1 MSEFEERSLR
11 PKPRRGWWRPRLR
24 QTRLATGLVLFAYVT
39 SHFLNHALGILSV
52 EAMDRGLAIQKL
64 VWQSWPG
71 AVVLYA
77 SLTTHAGLGFWALYR
92 RRQFRFTRLEATQL
106 ALGLAIP
113 FLLAEHLVGTRV
125 ALTLFG
131 LDKTYVQ
138 ELIKFTIR
146 SPLSGV
152 LQFLLMLIVWI
163 HGCVGLHFWLILKP
177 SYPRIKNLLLAL
189 AVLVP
194 TLAMLGAFEGG
205 KEVLRLT
212 HDPAWLAAATTPER
226 IGTPAENARLDRIG
240 AGARLTAAGLIAAAF
255 LARAARRRLERRAGV
270 IELTYP
276 DRAIR
281 VPRGLTVLDA
291 SLRYNIPHAHVCG
304 GRGRCSTCRI
314 RVLGGLEALP
324 PASPAEQAVL
334 DRIGAEADVRLAC
347 QLRPTA
353 DIAFAP
359 LLPPH
364 AAVADAQRGVPA
376 QSGEERYVVAM
387 FVDLRGSSTLA
398 EGRLPYDT
406 VFIIN
411 QFLNAVSRAVIA
423 SGGEPNQV
431 LGDGLLALFG
441 LHAGREASA
450 RAAACRQA
458 VMASVAIAAN
468 VESLNLALAPGLLEP
483 LRFGVGLDAGVT
495 VAGEIGYE
503 RHAQF
508 TVIGDAVNVAA
519 RLQDLTKS
527 LGCEVLMSE
536 EVYLRAGFGPEE
548 LPTVEVDA
556 RGRQATVKARSAAR
570 AADLARPP
578 PVAAD
583 GAAA

>member
-1 MSEFEERSLR
+1 LNEFEEPSLR
-11 PKPRRGWWRPRLR
+11 RKRPRRGGSRPTLR
-24 QTRLATGLVLFAYVT
+24 QTRLATGLVLFTYVT
-39 SHFLNHALGILSV
+39 SHFLNHALGIVSV
-52 EAMDRGLAIQKL
+52 VAMDGGLAIQKL

-71 AVVLYA
+71 TVILYL
-77 SLTTHAGLGFWALYR
+77 SLLVHGGLGFWALYR

-113 FLLAEHLVGTRV
+113 FLLAEHLTGTRL
-125 ALTLFG
+125 ALALFG
-131 LDKTYVQ
+131 TDKTYVQ
-138 ELIKFTIR
+138 ELIKFAIR
-146 SPLSGV
+146 SPVSGV
-152 LQFLLMLIVWI
+152 LQFLLMLIVWV
-163 HGCVGLHFWLILKP
+163 HGCVGLHFWLRLRP
-177 SYPRIKNLLLAL
+177 SYPRIKNLLLSL

-194 TLAMLGAFEGG
+194 MVASLGAFEGG
-205 KEVLRLT
+205 KEVLRRAP
-212 HDPAWLAAATTPER
+212 DPAWFTAATTPEHV
-226 IGTPAENARLDRIG
+226 GSPQENAELERITAG
-240 AGARLTAAGLIAAAF
+240 MRVAAAALLAGAF
-255 LARAARRRLERRAGV
+255 LGRVVRRRLERRAGL

-281 VPRGLTVLDA
+281 VPRGLTVLEA

-314 RVLGGLEALP
+314 RVLDGLDALP
-324 PASPAEQAVL
+324 PASQGEQAVL
-334 DRIGAEADVRLAC
+334 DRIGAEVDVRLAC

-353 DIAFAP
+353 DLAFAP

-364 AAVADAQRGVPA
+364 AAVADAQRGLPA
-376 QSGEERYVVAM
+376 RGGDERYVVVM
-387 FVDLRGSSTLA
+387 FVDLRGSSKLA

-441 LHAGREASA
+441 LNGPRDE
-450 RAAACRQA
+450 ACRQA
-458 VMASVAIAAN
+458 VAACAAIAAN
-468 VESLNLALAPGLLEP
+468 VERLNAALAPGLLEP
-483 LRFGVGLDAGVT
+483 LRFGVGLNAGLT
-495 VAGEIGYE
+495 VAGDIGYE

-519 RLQDLTKS
+519 RLQDFTKV

-536 EVYLRAGFGPEE
+536 EVYDRAGFGPDD
-548 LPTVEVDA
+548 LPTHEVDA
-556 RGRQATVKARSAAR
+556 RGRQTTVKARAALK
-570 AADLARPP
+570 AADLARAP
-578 PVAAD
+578 AAP
-583 GAAA
+583 AER

>member
-1 MSEFEERSLR
+1 MR
-11 PKPRRGWWRPRLR
+11 RRGGWRPGLR
-24 QTRLATGLVLFAYVT
+24 QTRLASGLVLFGYVT
-39 SHFLNHALGILSV
+39 SHFLNHALGNLSV
-52 EAMDRGLAIQKL
+52 AAMDRGLAIQKL
-64 VWQSWPG
+64 IWQSAPG
-71 AVVLYA
+71 AVILYA
-77 SLTTHAGLGFWALYR
+77 SLVVHGGLGFWALYR

-113 FLLAEHLVGTRV
+113 FLLAEHVAGTRV
-125 ALTLFG
+125 SLSLFG
-131 LDKTYVQ
+131 TDKSYVQ
-138 ELIKFTIR
+138 ELIKFAIR
-146 SPLSGV
+146 SPTSGV

-163 HGCVGLHFWLILKP
+163 HGCVGLHFWLSLKP
-177 SYPRIKNLLLAL
+177 SYPRIKNLLLSL
-189 AVLVP
+189 AVVVP

-205 KEVLRLT
+205 KEVLRLAR
-212 HDPAWLAAATTPER
+212 DPAWYAAATTPGHV
-226 IGTPAENARLDRIG
+226 GTPEENAELDRISRG
-240 AGARLTAAGLIAAAF
+240 MRALAAALLAAAF
-255 LARAARRRLERRAGV
+255 LGRAVRRRLERRAGL

-281 VPRGLTVLDA
+281 IPRGLTVLEA

-314 RVLGGLEALP
+314 RVLDGHEALP
-324 PASPAEQAVL
+324 TASPAEQAVL
-334 DRIGAEADVRLAC
+334 DRIGADASVRLAC

-353 DIAFAP
+353 DVAFAP

-364 AAVADAQRGVPA
+364 SAVADAQRGLPA
-376 QSGEERYVVAM
+376 TSGDERYVVVM
-387 FVDLRGSSTLA
+387 FVDLRGSSQLA

-441 LHAGREASA
+441 LEGGRGREARST
-450 RAAACRQA
+450 ACRQA
-458 VMASVAIAAN
+458 VKACAAIAAH
-468 VESLNLALAPGLLEP
+468 VEKLNAALAPGLLEP
-483 LRFGVGLDAGVT
+483 LCFGVGLNAGVT
-495 VAGEIGYE
+495 VAGDIGYE

-536 EVYLRAGFGPEE
+536 EVYVRAGFSADD
-548 LPTVEVDA
+548 LPAHEVDA
-556 RGRQATVKARSAAR
+556 RGRQATVKARSATK
-570 AADLARPP
+570 AADLARAEGA
-578 PVAAD
+578 PVD
-583 GAAA
+583 